1 MILNYGTSEM
11 GEAYLAL
18 MDWDYDFLMQ
28 TGSIY
33 NFITGQTSAE
43 ENPNYVPIAHE
54 NRIAEQEQRAQ
65 QELEQLQKE
74 LLNE

>member
-1 MILNYGTSEM
+1 
-11 GEAYLAL
+11 
-18 MDWDYDFLMQ
+18 MQ

-33 NFITGQTSAE
+33 NFITGQSIAE
-43 ENPNYVPIAHE
+43 ENPDYVPLDPE
-54 NRIAEQEQRAQ
+54 KRSAEQAQQAQQELEQFQ